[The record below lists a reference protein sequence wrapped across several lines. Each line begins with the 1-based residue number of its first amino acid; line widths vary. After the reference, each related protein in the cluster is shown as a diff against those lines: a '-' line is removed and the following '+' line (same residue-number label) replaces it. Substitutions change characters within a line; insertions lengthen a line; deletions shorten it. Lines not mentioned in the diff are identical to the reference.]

1 MICQPGGELL
11 LRQGAEVLQ
20 CGAPEHFV
28 EAGRVGCDLLR
39 VELRRKAPEQRL
51 KGRLGGRAEDGRGV
65 VMLDELGDGTD
76 AGGKVVAR
84 EGLRL
89 VEDDDA
95 VGDVVE
101 LAAAAAAVGVERL
114 EELHRRR
121 HHNGGV
127 PVFAGQH
134 LAVLGGGQVV
144 LLNSLVL
151 GVGEVGQN
159 IFCAQQA
166 REDGGGLIDD
176 GHIRNDVDDPLH
188 LLGGGVLQRK
198 GEGGKGLAAAGG
210 YGEGV
215 EPLWAV
221 RAFLEAGA
229 EDGVALD
236 ADGRGRFS
244 TEIALRLCRDD
255 VPQRGDVR
263 AAAPGCGLAV
273 HEGLG
278 VDEVGVHEAGVEH
291 PGKEREAQRVG
302 AGPRGR
308 RRGGE
313 RYFLPAVVGG
323 YWLLAPAKQ
332 GGVARVIGGAPAVGQ
347 AAVVSG
353 HGKGSVEMLAN
364 PGLLRPGGGVVHLG
378 TAFEP
383 QLEGVA
389 VFADIVEPRGKFGL
403 ALRPEGGCEGTG
415 QSGSAGE
422 MVVDGLGASAVLADV
437 GKTCGVL
444 HKMTS

>member
-1 MICQPGGELL
+1 MSGQPGGELL

-28 EAGRVGCDLLR
+28 EAGCVGRDLLW
-39 VELRRKAPEQRL
+39 VELRCKAPEQRL

-121 HHNGGV
+121 HHDGGV

-166 REDGGGLIDD
+166 REDGGGLVDD
-176 GHIRNDVDDPLH
+176 GHIRNDIDDPLH

-215 EPLWAV
+215 EPLRAV
-221 RAFLEAGA
+221 SAFLEAGT

-236 ADGRGRFS
+236 ADGRGRLGP
-244 TEIALRLCRDD
+244 EIALRLCRDD

-323 YWLLAPAKQ
+323 CRLLAPA
-332 GGVARVIGGAPAVGQ
+332 I
-347 AAVVSG
+347 
-353 HGKGSVEMLAN
+353 
-364 PGLLRPGGGVVHLG
+364 
-378 TAFEP
+378 
-383 QLEGVA
+383 
-389 VFADIVEPRGKFGL
+389 
-403 ALRPEGGCEGTG
+403 
-415 QSGSAGE
+415 
-422 MVVDGLGASAVLADV
+422 
-437 GKTCGVL
+437 
-444 HKMTS
+444 

>member
-28 EAGRVGCDLLR
+28 EAGRVGRDLLR
-39 VELRRKAPEQRL
+39 VEFRRKAPEQRL

-114 EELHRRR
+114 EELHRSR
-121 HHNGGV
+121 HHDGGV

-166 REDGGGLIDD
+166 REDGGGLVDD

-188 LLGGGVLQRK
+188 LLGGGVLQCK
-198 GEGGKGLAAAGG
+198 GEGGEGLAAAGG

-236 ADGRGRFS
+236 ADGRGRLGP
-244 TEIALRLCRDD
+244 EIALRLCQDD

-323 YWLLAPAKQ
+323 CRLLAPA
-332 GGVARVIGGAPAVGQ
+332 I
-347 AAVVSG
+347 
-353 HGKGSVEMLAN
+353 
-364 PGLLRPGGGVVHLG
+364 
-378 TAFEP
+378 
-383 QLEGVA
+383 
-389 VFADIVEPRGKFGL
+389 
-403 ALRPEGGCEGTG
+403 
-415 QSGSAGE
+415 
-422 MVVDGLGASAVLADV
+422 
-437 GKTCGVL
+437 
-444 HKMTS
+444 

>member
-28 EAGRVGCDLLR
+28 EAGRVGRDLLR
-39 VELRRKAPEQRL
+39 VELRRKAPEERL
-51 KGRLGGRAEDGRGV
+51 KGGLGGRAEDGRGV

-101 LAAAAAAVGVERL
+101 LAAAAAAVSVERL

-121 HHNGGV
+121 HHDGGV

-166 REDGGGLIDD
+166 REDGGGLVDD
-176 GHIRNDVDDPLH
+176 GHIRDDVDDPLH

-215 EPLWAV
+215 EPLRAV

-236 ADGRGRFS
+236 ADGRGRFGP
-244 TEIALRLCRDD
+244 EIALRLCRDD
-255 VPQRGDVR
+255 VPQRSDVR

-273 HEGLG
+273 HESLG

-323 YWLLAPAKQ
+323 YRLLAPAKQ
-332 GGVARVIGGAPAVGQ
+332 GGVARVIGGAPTVGQ

-364 PGLLRPGGGVVHLG
+364 PGLLRPGGGVVHLWA
-378 TAFEP
+378 AFEP

-389 VFADIVEPRGKFGL
+389 VLPDVVEPRGKFGL

-422 MVVDGLGASAVLADV
+422 MVVDGLGAGAVLADV
-437 GKTCGVL
+437 GETCGVL

>member
-1 MICQPGGELL
+1 MICQPGGKLR

-28 EAGRVGCDLLR
+28 EAGRVGRDLLR
-39 VELRRKAPEQRL
+39 VELRRKALEQRL

-65 VMLDELGDGTD
+65 VMLDELGNGAD
-76 AGGKVVAR
+76 AGGKVVAW
-84 EGLRL
+84 ESLRL

-101 LAAAAAAVGVERL
+101 FAAAAAAVGVERL

-121 HHNGGV
+121 HHDGGV

-166 REDGGGLIDD
+166 REDGGGLVDD
-176 GHIRNDVDDPLH
+176 GHIRDDVDDPLH

-215 EPLWAV
+215 EPLRAV

-236 ADGRGRFS
+236 ADRRGRFGP
-244 TEIALRLCRDD
+244 EIALRLCRDD

-323 YWLLAPAKQ
+323 YRLLAPAKQ

-378 TAFEP
+378 AAFEP

-389 VFADIVEPRGKFGL
+389 VFADVVEPRGKFGL

-422 MVVDGLGASAVLADV
+422 MVVDGLGAGAVLADV
-437 GKTCGVL
+437 GKTSGIL

>member
-1 MICQPGGELL
+1 MPGQPGGELL

-28 EAGRVGCDLLR
+28 EAGRVGRDLLR
-39 VELRRKAPEQRL
+39 VEFRRKAPEQRL

-65 VMLDELGDGTD
+65 VMLDELGDDAD

-84 EGLRL
+84 ESLRL

-121 HHNGGV
+121 HHDGGV

-134 LAVLGGGQVV
+134 LTVLGGGQVV
-144 LLNSLVL
+144 LLNSFVL

-166 REDGGGLIDD
+166 REDGGGLVDD

-198 GEGGKGLAAAGG
+198 GEGGEGLAAAGG
-210 YGEGV
+210 YGEDV
-215 EPLWAV
+215 EPLRAV
-221 RAFLEAGA
+221 SAFLETGA

-236 ADGRGRFS
+236 ADGRGRLGP
-244 TEIALRLCRDD
+244 EIALRLCRDD

-273 HEGLG
+273 HKGLG
-278 VDEVGVHEAGVEH
+278 VDEIGVHEAGVEH

-313 RYFLPAVVGG
+313 RYFLPAVVGV
-323 YWLLAPAKQ
+323 YRLLAPA
-332 GGVARVIGGAPAVGQ
+332 I
-347 AAVVSG
+347 
-353 HGKGSVEMLAN
+353 
-364 PGLLRPGGGVVHLG
+364 
-378 TAFEP
+378 
-383 QLEGVA
+383 
-389 VFADIVEPRGKFGL
+389 
-403 ALRPEGGCEGTG
+403 
-415 QSGSAGE
+415 
-422 MVVDGLGASAVLADV
+422 
-437 GKTCGVL
+437 
-444 HKMTS
+444 

>member
-1 MICQPGGELL
+1 M
-11 LRQGAEVLQ
+11 
-20 CGAPEHFV
+20 
-28 EAGRVGCDLLR
+28 
-39 VELRRKAPEQRL
+39 
-51 KGRLGGRAEDGRGV
+51 
-65 VMLDELGDGTD
+65 
-76 AGGKVVAR
+76 
-84 EGLRL
+84 
-89 VEDDDA
+89 
-95 VGDVVE
+95 E

-121 HHNGGV
+121 HHDGGV

-159 IFCAQQA
+159 IFCAQQT
-166 REDGGGLIDD
+166 REDGGGLVDD
-176 GHIRNDVDDPLH
+176 GHIRDDVDDPLH
-188 LLGGGVLQRK
+188 PLGGGVLQRK
-198 GEGGKGLAAAGG
+198 GEGGEGLAAAGG

-215 EPLWAV
+215 EPLRAV
-221 RAFLEAGA
+221 RAFLETDA

-236 ADGRGRFS
+236 ADGRGRLGP
-244 TEIALRLCRDD
+244 EIALRLCQDD

-263 AAAPGCGLAV
+263 AAAPGCGPAV

-313 RYFLPAVVGG
+313 RYFPPAVVGG
-323 YWLLAPAKQ
+323 CRLLAPAKQ

-353 HGKGSVEMLAN
+353 HGKGGVEMLAN

-378 TAFEP
+378 AAFEP

-389 VFADIVEPRGKFGL
+389 VLPDVVEPRGKFGL

-422 MVVDGLGASAVLADV
+422 VVVDGLGAGAVFADV
-437 GKTCGVL
+437 GKTCGAL

>member
-1 MICQPGGELL
+1 MICQPGGELR

-20 CGAPEHFV
+20 CGTPEHFV
-28 EAGRVGCDLLR
+28 EAGRVGRDLLR
-39 VELRRKAPEQRL
+39 VELRRKVLEQRL

-76 AGGKVVAR
+76 AGGQIVHR

-121 HHNGGV
+121 HHDGGV

-159 IFCAQQA
+159 IFCAQQT
-166 REDGGGLIDD
+166 REDGGGLVDD

-198 GEGGKGLAAAGG
+198 GEGGEGLAAAGG

-215 EPLWAV
+215 EPLRAV
-221 RAFLEAGA
+221 SAFLEAGA

-236 ADGRGRFS
+236 ADGRGRLGP
-244 TEIALRLCRDD
+244 EIALRLCGND

-263 AAAPGCGLAV
+263 AAAPGGGLAV

-302 AGPRGR
+302 TGPRGR

-323 YWLLAPAKQ
+323 CRFLAPAKQ
-332 GGVARVIGGAPAVGQ
+332 GGVARVVGGAPAVGQ

-353 HGKGSVEMLAN
+353 HGKGGVEMLAD
-364 PGLLRPGGGVVHLG
+364 PGLLRPGGGVIHLG
-378 TAFEP
+378 AAFEP

-389 VFADIVEPRGKFGL
+389 VFADVVEPRGKFGL

-422 MVVDGLGASAVLADV
+422 MVVDGLGAGAVLADV
-437 GKTCGVL
+437 GKTYGVL